1 MKWIKTFNEK
11 KHWLS
16 DASKL
21 DTIGD
26 TCSDILLELEDSGFN
41 CKVNINSSGIA
52 FEISKNETFT
62 YEDIKDVVER
72 LKSYLSDYGLK
83 LNWMNGTKPN
93 ISSYSVTNPIT
104 WEIETRRNICEFYF
118 NI

>member
-1 MKWIKTFNEK
+1 MKWIKRFNESLDHLLK
-11 KHWLS
+11 KDS
-16 DASKL
+16 V
-21 DTIGD
+21 ID
-26 TCSDILLELEDSGFN
+26 TCEDILLELEDSGFN
-41 CKVNINSSGIA
+41 CKQTITRSGIA

-72 LKSYLSDYGLK
+72 LESYLSDYGLK
-83 LNWMNGTKPN
+83 LNWMNGTNPV
-93 ISSYSVTNPIT
+93 ISSYSVTNPMT